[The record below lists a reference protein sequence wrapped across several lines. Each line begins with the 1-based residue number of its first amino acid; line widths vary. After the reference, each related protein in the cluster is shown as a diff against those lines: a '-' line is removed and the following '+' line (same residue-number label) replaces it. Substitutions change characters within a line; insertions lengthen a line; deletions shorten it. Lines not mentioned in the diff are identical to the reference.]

1 VFFKIASARTIFFR
15 IELAQTLSNY
25 PASRDSLGSSS
36 LTNLRK
42 QAFDVASK

>member
-25 PASRDSLGSSS
+25 PASRDGLGSSF
-36 LTNLRK
+36 LTNLQK
-42 QAFDVASK
+42 QAFGVVSL